1 MKLTD
6 EELLK
11 LYQEDL
17 ADRQKLLQLKLTQE
31 KLLANDAKRRALV
44 EDIIPKLNP
53 IPRNYRDYFHAA
65 AIFHRGEALSDQKKA
80 YGYAKKAY
88 DIAKLQQND
97 FANQVKMLYKS
108 VCKQLKMLG
117 QPNHEA
123 LKSTPRPNLTPMGE
137 KTKPKKEKE
146 DAQRINKPVLCPI
159 CRRPHT
165 GICPPKPK

>member
-17 ADRQKLLQLKLTQE
+17 ADRKKLLQLKLTQE

-44 EDIIPKLNP
+44 EGLIPKLNP
-53 IPRNYRDYFHAA
+53 TSRNYRDYFYAA
-65 AIFHRGEALSDQKKA
+65 AIFHRGDALLDQQKA

-88 DIAKLQQND
+88 DIAKLQHND
-97 FANQVKMLYKS
+97 FVHQVKTLYNN
-108 VCKQLKMLG
+108 VRKQLNRLD
-117 QPNHEA
+117 QPNNKA
-123 LKSTPRPNLTPMGE
+123 LRATLSPKLTPMGVTKKDE
-137 KTKPKKEKE
+137 K
-146 DAQRINKPVLCPI
+146 DAQLKNKPVLCPI